1 LYVPAPHTSVR
12 LASRLC
18 ASLLDW
24 NIDSKL
30 SAITL
35 DNCTTNDSMVSIIR
49 NKLVPSNLLMD
60 GSLLHMRCSAHILNL
75 IVRDG
80 LDVIKDGIDKI
91 RESVSYWIAT
101 PKRVEFFIESARHVE
116 VNVKRKLVLDCPT
129 RWNSTY
135 EMLAVAIPYKEV
147 FYRLRLRDNQYDS
160 VPSSVQWEFA
170 SAIVEKLKIFAETT
184 ELFSGS
190 NYPTAN
196 LFFSKVCDL
205 RLELMN
211 WRDDSNPVISEMAR
225 TMWLKFTKYWD
236 DIHLVLAVAVVL
248 DPRYKLHLIEYYAT
262 KLGIAN
268 GDLVGDSV
276 KKIVCDLVL
285 AYQTKSSSQVGSS
298 SSSTASASATDLDFE
313 LFMSQR
319 KRSRNTL
326 VTTELDHYL
335 AEQIIP
341 RTSDFDILLWWKL
354 NGAKYPTLQQIA
366 RDFLAIPITSV
377 ASESAFSTCGRL
389 LDPHRCKL
397 HHSTVEAM
405 MCARSW
411 VKAEISKEPDT
422 KLADL
427 ESVFSAMAVE
437 DETRA
442 DQD

>member
-1 LYVPAPHTSVR
+1 
-12 LASRLC
+12 
-18 ASLLDW
+18 
-24 NIDSKL
+24 
-30 SAITL
+30 
-35 DNCTTNDSMVSIIR
+35 M
-49 NKLVPSNLLMD
+49 
-60 GSLLHMRCSAHILNL
+60 
-75 IVRDG
+75 
-80 LDVIKDGIDKI
+80 DVIKDGTDKI

-101 PKRVEFFIESARHVE
+101 PKRVEFFIESARHVQ
-116 VNVKRKLVLDCPT
+116 VNVNRKLVLDCPT

-135 EMLAVAIPYKEV
+135 EMLAVAIPYKDV
-147 FYRLRLRDNQYDS
+147 FYHLRQRDSQYDF
-160 VPSSVQWEFA
+160 VPSIEQWEFA
-170 SAIVEKLKIFAETT
+170 TAIVEKLKIFAEIT

-205 RLELMN
+205 RLELMD
-211 WRDDSNPVISEMAR
+211 WCVDSNPIINEMAR
-225 TMWLKFTKYWD
+225 QMWLKFTKYWD

-262 KLGIAN
+262 KLGLSN
-268 GDLVGDSV
+268 CDMVGDSV

-285 AYQTKSSSQVGSS
+285 AYQTKSSTQVGCTSS
-298 SSSTASASATDLDFE
+298 SAASASATDLEFE

-319 KRSRNTL
+319 KRSRATI

-341 RTSDFDILLWWKL
+341 RTADFDILLWWKL

-366 RDFLAIPITSV
+366 RGFLAIPITSV
-377 ASESAFSTCGRL
+377 ASESAFSSFGRL
-389 LDPHRCKL
+389 LDPHRSKL

-411 VKAEISKEPDT
+411 VKGELSTEPNT

-427 ESVFSAMAVE
+427 EGVFSAMSME
-437 DETRA
+437 DATA
-442 DQD
+442 DQDISWPADVAPN

>member
-1 LYVPAPHTSVR
+1 
-12 LASRLC
+12 
-18 ASLLDW
+18 
-24 NIDSKL
+24 
-30 SAITL
+30 
-35 DNCTTNDSMVSIIR
+35 
-49 NKLVPSNLLMD
+49 
-60 GSLLHMRCSAHILNL
+60 
-75 IVRDG
+75 
-80 LDVIKDGIDKI
+80 
-91 RESVSYWIAT
+91 
-101 PKRVEFFIESARHVE
+101 
-116 VNVKRKLVLDCPT
+116 
-129 RWNSTY
+129 
-135 EMLAVAIPYKEV
+135 MLAVAIPYKEV

-411 VKAEISKEPDT
+411 VKAEISK
-422 KLADL
+422 
-427 ESVFSAMAVE
+427 
-437 DETRA
+437 
-442 DQD
+442 